1 MNKGKG
7 LFGSFRVTLVLSIL
21 VGIVVPISMLGD
33 FPEATK
39 WRTFIIVGVLSFAS
53 YWAIASVSWII
64 VAFMVKRS
72 KHRRCSL
79 DKGQPRKQEK
89 T

>member
-21 VGIVVPISMLGD
+21 VGIAVPISMLGD

-39 WRTFIIVGVLSFAS
+39 WKTFIIIGVLSFAS
-53 YWAIASVSWII
+53 YWAIASISWII
-64 VAFMVKRS
+64 IAIMVRKS
-72 KHRRCSL
+72 KHRSSSL
-79 DKGQPRKQEK
+79 DKGQPRKQEN